1 MLFTVTHKKV
11 TIINNQKRI
20 DNQKSKAFP
29 LMFQKRH
36 RLMTG
41 GMRENETRGATR
53 SFKHTSMGQAA
64 MEVRE

>member
-20 DNQKSKAFP
+20 DNQKSKAFL

-41 GMRENETRGATR
+41 GMRENRTREAAR

-64 MEVRE
+64 MVVSE